1 MVQKVCPSFCVLF
14 ASCRGAGAG
23 LRNPGAI
30 PVGSRYTTEWPTG
43 SECDQIFPTHSY
55 AELNTL
61 PKIFTIPPVCLSK
74 KSKLTMVPV
83 NMSKVGIAYLQRV
96 KEIYESG
103 NVTHKTQNFVIR
115 TIIQ

>member
-61 PKIFTIPPVCLSK
+61 PKIFTNPSRLSF
-74 KSKLTMVPV
+74 
-83 NMSKVGIAYLQRV
+83 
-96 KEIYESG
+96 KEIQTHNGSRQHVESWDCIPAKG
-103 NVTHKTQNFVIR
+103 
-115 TIIQ
+115 